1 MKKIT
6 INHIASSGIIY
17 KESDPS
23 KIFLEIKDKT
33 YPIKQFRHALCPI
46 GGNWIGEAAKKD
58 RGPKETFNREV
69 EEELSFKKPLV
80 SSSELKLLGIKNAK
94 DYRLNKLKHQPNK
107 EDLKA
112 LLHVKRV
119 IKKSK
124 KPWGDFLHTV
134 NQDKISLA
142 NFFNHQDRKFTHLI
156 SYYFVPIK
164 NKDWEILENLQ
175 NKFGNL
181 SEESQTII
189 VSVNNIIK
197 NHLQFI
203 WGHDQ
208 VLKQFF
214 LKNKIKSAS
223 KLSILK
229 NIQSKAAGRSLNS
242 YTAYRKRY
250 NVFKTPFGNK
260 V

>member
-1 MKKIT
+1 MKRIT

-46 GGNWIGEAAKKD
+46 GGNWIGKAAKKD
-58 RGPKETFNREV
+58 RGPKETFDREV
-69 EEELSFKKPLV
+69 DEELSFKKPLV
-80 SSSELKLLGIKNAK
+80 SSSELRLLGIKHAK
-94 DYRLNKLKHQPNK
+94 DYRLDKLKHKPNQA
-107 EDLKA
+107 DLKA
-112 LLHVKRV
+112 LLHIKKV

-134 NQDKISLA
+134 NQNKISLA
-142 NFFNHQDRKFTHLI
+142 NFFNNQDKKFTHLI
-156 SYYFVPIK
+156 SYRFVPIK

-189 VSVNNIIK
+189 VSVNDIIK
-197 NHLQFI
+197 NHLHFI

-208 VLKQFF
+208 VLKKFF
-214 LKNKIKSAS
+214 LKNKIRSAN
-223 KLSILK
+223 KLPALK
-229 NIQSKAAGRSLNS
+229 NIQSKAVGKSLNS

-250 NVFKTPFGNK
+250 IVLKTPFADK
-260 V
+260 I